1 MLVTEVS
8 VMLVMQ
14 NGHPVQHEKTCSFSC
29 LFTLMEALF
38 TMLYVSCEECKE
50 RVVERILTD
59 IITET
64 KDVREQV
71 NRIKMWLVSLD
82 LGKCDGTPKGAL
94 YGTMFSASSGSLRS
108 YSLPLS

>member
-1 MLVTEVS
+1 MLVTDVS
-8 VMLVMQ
+8 MMLMMQ
-14 NGHPVQHEKTCSFSC
+14 NGHPVQHEQTCPFSC
-29 LFTLMEALF
+29 VFTLIEALF

-94 YGTMFSASSGSLRS
+94 NGTMSFASSGSLGS
-108 YSLPLS
+108 SSLPL

>member
-1 MLVTEVS
+1 
-8 VMLVMQ
+8 MLVMQ
-14 NGHPVQHEKTCSFSC
+14 NGHPVQHEKKNCPFSC
-29 LFTLMEALF
+29 VLTLIEALF

-50 RVVERILTD
+50 PVVERILTD